1 MGMKL
6 RRRDFITAFAGS
18 AVAWPLAAIAQQ
30 PKVLRIAV
38 LMGIAE
44 NDPEG
49 QARVAAFRR
58 GLHDLR
64 WEQGR
69 NVRIDIR
76 WGAGDA
82 SQITAHASELVNL
95 APDVILATNTPTARA
110 LKQATK
116 SIPIVFAGLADPVG
130 NGIVDSLS
138 RPTGNITGFTSF
150 NAETGGKWLE
160 LLKEISPATKQAA
173 VIFNPK
179 TATHAIF
186 LPIMEAVAPRI
197 GIVLTRAEVSDQ
209 ASISAAIDKLAGTS
223 GAGLVLIPDV
233 FLAQNRK
240 MIFGLATPA
249 KLPTVCPVSHF
260 ARDGGLVAY
269 GSNFSDLFQE
279 AATYVDRILK
289 GEKPSNLPVQDP
301 TKYELVVN
309 LKTAKALGVNI
320 PPTLLTRADEVIE

>member
-1 MGMKL
+1 MNL

-18 AVAWPLAAIAQQ
+18 VVAWPLVAIAQQ
-30 PKVLRIAV
+30 SKVMRIAV

-49 QARVAAFRR
+49 QRRVAAFRQ

-64 WEQGR
+64 WEEGR
-69 NVRIDIR
+69 NIRIDTR

-82 SQITAHASELVNL
+82 SQINAYASELVNL

-110 LKQATK
+110 LQQATK
-116 SIPIVFAGLADPVG
+116 SIPIVFAGLTDPIG
-130 NGIVDSLS
+130 DGIVKSLS
-138 RPTGNITGFTSF
+138 RPAGNITGFTSF

-160 LLKEISPATKQAA
+160 LLKEISPATKQAT

-179 TATHAIF
+179 TATQAIF
-186 LPIMEAVAPRI
+186 LPTMEAVAPRM
-197 GIVLTRAEVSDQ
+197 GIALTRAEVSDQ
-209 ASISAAIDKLAGTS
+209 ASIKAAIGKLAGNS
-223 GAGLVLIPDV
+223 DAGLVLIPDV

-240 MIFGLATPA
+240 MIFGLATAA
-249 KLPTVCPVSHF
+249 KLPTVCPVSYF

-269 GSNFSDLFQE
+269 GSNFSDLFRE

-289 GEKPSNLPVQDP
+289 SEKPSNLPVQDP
-301 TKYELVVN
+301 TKYVLVIN
-309 LKTAKALGVNI
+309 LKTAKALGVSI
-320 PPTLLTRADEVIE
+320 PPAMLTRADEVIE